1 MPRRRITHGGPAV
14 VPYIETRDLSTSFW
28 AAGVTSLG
36 FTKGI
41 ASSFTFDA
49 SMTVINSDKRFLAM
63 STTQGTFTV
72 GVPLYVHYSNEQ
84 TDLLAQKMTFNKPD
98 KTIHTRAYFIGTTD
112 YTANFKQDVP
122 IVISWTRPVKG
133 DNTPLTLTIDGK
145 ANISVNP
152 MSDLKLS
159 GGYMSVG
166 GRALGGELDT
176 VKSTTMYSHVRLYSL
191 KATQDGRPVCDLR
204 PMRKTVDGVEQVGL
218 YNEVT
223 GVFHEAKNMDYGV
236 EMKTSSTLS
245 E

>member
-72 GVPLYVHYSNEQ
+72 GVPLYVHYSNGQ

-98 KTIHTRAYFIGTTD
+98 KTIHTRAYFIGTTN
-112 YTANFKQDVP
+112 YIANFKQDVP

-133 DNTPLTLTIDGK
+133 DKTPLTLTIDGK
-145 ANISVNP
+145 TNTIVNP

>member
-1 MPRRRITHGGPAV
+1 MPRRRFTHGGPAI
-14 VPYIETRDLSTSFW
+14 VPYIETRDRSTSFW

-63 STTQGTFTV
+63 PINKGTFTV
-72 GVPLYVHYSNEQ
+72 GLPLYVSNSIFN
-84 TDLLAQKMTFNKPD
+84 DFMAQIMTRDNSGK
-98 KTIHTRAYFIGTTD
+98 KLETRAYFLGTSN
-112 YTANFKQDVP
+112 YIRNFKQDVP

-133 DNTPLTLTIDGK
+133 DKAPLTLTIDGK
-145 ANISVNP
+145 TYTIENVASE
-152 MSDLKLS
+152 MKLS
-159 GGYMSVG
+159 GGYVSIG
-166 GRALGGELDT
+166 GRATRSENDT
-176 VKSTTMYSHVRLYSL
+176 VSSTTLYSHVRLYSL
-191 KATQDGRPVCDLR
+191 KATQDGKQVCDLR
-204 PMRKTVDGVEQVGL
+204 PMRKTVDGVERVGL

-236 EMKTSSTLS
+236 ELKASSTG